1 MRLVMVA
8 NAVLQSAALVWREP
22 VVAFSDDFKD
32 FFNQLM
38 LAPWCRHCAG
48 FLWRP
53 LSDEHADFTFVVEHS
68 LGFGISMASNI
79 AQRFAYGLMDLF
91 YRVFDAIDAP
101 FLAADRTIPRRAAW
115 LRSREALSKR
125 TGRNEVRLASALM
138 YTDDPSFLVVGV
150 ERAVRLLVVWRWIA
164 RHTNLTLAIAAK
176 HAIGARAK

>member
-1 MRLVMVA
+1 
-8 NAVLQSAALVWREP
+8 
-22 VVAFSDDFKD
+22 
-32 FFNQLM
+32 
-38 LAPWCRHCAG
+38 
-48 FLWRP
+48 
-53 LSDEHADFTFVVEHS
+53 
-68 LGFGISMASNI
+68 
-79 AQRFAYGLMDLF
+79 MDLF

-164 RHTNLTLAIAAK
+164 RHTNLTMGIAAK
-176 HAIGARAK
+176 HAIGARAKWLGLKHLPIMSVCVVPLDKLMRTLVSLDWLATGN